1 MERSQLVV
9 DVSIRWLDETPCV
22 HVHMDPASTAI
33 TVTHGEDVGLRGR
46 LLALVR
52 PLLADLER
60 LPETQPRM
68 DELSDDT
75 PF

>member
-22 HVHMDPASTAI
+22 HVHMDPASTTI
-33 TVTHGEDVGLRGR
+33 TLTHGEDVGLRGQ
-46 LLALVR
+46 LLGLIR
-52 PLLADLER
+52 PLLTDLER

-68 DELSDDT
+68 EVLSDDS